1 MFLYVV
7 YLWKQNKTIMTEID
21 LFEHYETL
29 PIEVREVLE
38 KHSND
43 DNTYENC
50 EELIIDL
57 EKVGYTCDYGLD
69 GVPFDLRKII

>member
-38 KHSND
+38 KHNND

-50 EELIIDL
+50 RKLVEDL
-57 EKVGYTCDYGLD
+57 EKVGYTCDYYLD
-69 GVPFDLRKII
+69 GIPYDLKKII

>member
-1 MFLYVV
+1 
-7 YLWKQNKTIMTEID
+7 MTEID

-43 DNTYENC
+43 DNTYQNC

-57 EKVGYTCDYGLD
+57 EKVGYT
-69 GVPFDLRKII
+69 